1 MIVAEGMGGGGG
13 GAPVGWIVFGV
24 LAAVA
29 VVAALVHHS
38 RAQEARRRVG
48 SHVQPDA
55 GLVTL
60 HDLPAPGSPPSMAV
74 GISAVSDSAGELT
87 LVEHG

>member
-1 MIVAEGMGGGGG
+1 MIVAEGMGGGG

-29 VVAALVHHS
+29 VMAALVHHS
-38 RAQEARRRVG
+38 RAVQARGRVG
-48 SHVQPDA
+48 SQVQPDP
-55 GLVTL
+55 GLVSL

-74 GISAVSDSAGELT
+74 GITTVPDSNGELT